1 MVISDLTK
9 QALIAS
15 FKKLLET
22 EPFDKITISDITNDC
37 GLSRQTFYYHFRDI
51 FDMIRWIYNSESLN
65 EIGGRGGYGTWQD
78 KIRELF
84 DYTLNNKSLILGT
97 FNSKCRNDLVGY
109 YMDVSIRK
117 ISDIVEMK
125 SDGDIAEKDKKFIA
139 SVYAYAFVGIMVDW
153 ISDGMKE
160 SSEEMVDRV
169 YKIVMS
175 NFDRTL
181 AAFRQPRLY

>member
-1 MVISDLTK
+1 MYDLTK

>member
-1 MVISDLTK
+1 MSDLTK

-78 KIRELF
+78 KNRELF

-169 YKIVMS
+169 YKIIMS

>member
-1 MVISDLTK
+1 MSDLTK

-181 AAFRQPRLY
+181 TAFRQPRLY

>member
-1 MVISDLTK
+1 MSDLTK

-125 SDGDIAEKDKKFIA
+125 SDGEIAEKDKKFIA

-181 AAFRQPRLY
+181 AAFRQTCLY

>member
-1 MVISDLTK
+1 MSDLTK

-175 NFDRTL
+175 KFDRTL

>member
-1 MVISDLTK
+1 MSDLTK

-125 SDGDIAEKDKKFIA
+125 SDGDIAEKDEKLIA

>member
-1 MVISDLTK
+1 MSDLTK

-37 GLSRQTFYYHFRDI
+37 GRSRQTFYYHFRDI

>member
-1 MVISDLTK
+1 MSDLTK

-51 FDMIRWIYNSESLN
+51 FDMIRGIYNSESLN

>member
-1 MVISDLTK
+1 MSDLTK

-97 FNSKCRNDLVGY
+97 FNSKCRSDLVGY
-109 YMDVSIRK
+109 YMDISIRK

-169 YKIVMS
+169 YKSVMS

>member
-1 MVISDLTK
+1 MSDLTK

-37 GLSRQTFYYHFRDI
+37 GLSRQTFYYHCRDI

>member
-1 MVISDLTK
+1 MSDLTK

-97 FNSKCRNDLVGY
+97 FNSKCKNDLVGY

>member
-1 MVISDLTK
+1 MSDLTK

-181 AAFRQPRLY
+181 AASRQPRLY

>member
-1 MVISDLTK
+1 MSDLTK

-139 SVYAYAFVGIMVDW
+139 SVYTYAFVGIMVDW

>member
-1 MVISDLTK
+1 MSDLTK

-84 DYTLNNKSLILGT
+84 DYTLNNKSLILRT

-169 YKIVMS
+169 YKIIMS

>member
-1 MVISDLTK
+1 MSDQTK

-84 DYTLNNKSLILGT
+84 DYTLNNKTLILGT

>member
-1 MVISDLTK
+1 MSDLTK

-109 YMDVSIRK
+109 YMDVNIRK

>member
-1 MVISDLTK
+1 MSDLTK

-181 AAFRQPRLY
+181 AAFRQTCLY

>member
-1 MVISDLTK
+1 MSDLTK

-22 EPFDKITISDITNDC
+22 EPFNKITISDITNDC

-139 SVYAYAFVGIMVDW
+139 SVYAYAFVGIMMDW
-153 ISDGMKE
+153 ISDEMKE

>member
-1 MVISDLTK
+1 MSDLTK

-160 SSEEMVDRV
+160 SSEEMVDRA
-169 YKIVMS
+169 YKIIMS
-175 NFDRTL
+175 SVDRTL
-181 AAFRQPRLY
+181 AAVRQPRLY

>member
-1 MVISDLTK
+1 MSDQTK

-22 EPFDKITISDITNDC
+22 EPFDKITISEITNDC

-125 SDGDIAEKDKKFIA
+125 SDGDIAEKDKKFIV

-175 NFDRTL
+175 TFDRTL

>member
-1 MVISDLTK
+1 MSDLTK

-175 NFDRTL
+175 NFDRPL

>member
-1 MVISDLTK
+1 MSDLTK

-65 EIGGRGGYGTWQD
+65 EIGDRGRYGTWQD

>member
-1 MVISDLTK
+1 MFRSDLTK

>member
-1 MVISDLTK
+1 MSDLTK

-65 EIGGRGGYGTWQD
+65 EIGGRGGYGTLQD

>member
-1 MVISDLTK
+1 MSDLTK

-125 SDGDIAEKDKKFIA
+125 SDGDITEKDKKFIA

>member
-1 MVISDLTK
+1 MSDLTK

-169 YKIVMS
+169 YKIVMA

>member
-1 MVISDLTK
+1 MSDLTK

-160 SSEEMVDRV
+160 SSEEMVGRV

-175 NFDRTL
+175 NFDKTL

>member
-1 MVISDLTK
+1 MSDLTK

-160 SSEEMVDRV
+160 SSEEMVDCV

>member
-1 MVISDLTK
+1 MSDLTK

-22 EPFDKITISDITNDC
+22 EPFDKITISDIANDC

-153 ISDGMKE
+153 ISDEMKE

>member
-1 MVISDLTK
+1 MSDLTK

-84 DYTLNNKSLILGT
+84 DYTLNNRSLILGT

>member
-1 MVISDLTK
+1 MSDLTK

-160 SSEEMVDRV
+160 SSEKMVDRV

>member
-1 MVISDLTK
+1 MSDLTK

-22 EPFDKITISDITNDC
+22 EPFDKITISDIANDC

-139 SVYAYAFVGIMVDW
+139 SVYAYAFVGIMMDW
-153 ISDGMKE
+153 ISDEMKE

>member
-1 MVISDLTK
+1 MSDLTK

-117 ISDIVEMK
+117 TVFANNDTFFDKRGSSLLKKYIV
-125 SDGDIAEKDKKFIA
+125 ICYHQI
-139 SVYAYAFVGIMVDW
+139 
-153 ISDGMKE
+153 
-160 SSEEMVDRV
+160 
-169 YKIVMS
+169 
-175 NFDRTL
+175 
-181 AAFRQPRLY
+181 

>member
-1 MVISDLTK
+1 MSDLTK

-84 DYTLNNKSLILGT
+84 DYTFNNKSLILGT

>member
-1 MVISDLTK
+1 MSDLTK

-160 SSEEMVDRV
+160 SSEEMVDRI

>member
-1 MVISDLTK
+1 MSDLTK

-65 EIGGRGGYGTWQD
+65 EIGDRGGYGTWQD

>member
-1 MVISDLTK
+1 MSDLTK

-51 FDMIRWIYNSESLN
+51 FDMIRLIYNSESLN

>member
-1 MVISDLTK
+1 MSDLTK

-37 GLSRQTFYYHFRDI
+37 GLSRQTFYYYFRDI